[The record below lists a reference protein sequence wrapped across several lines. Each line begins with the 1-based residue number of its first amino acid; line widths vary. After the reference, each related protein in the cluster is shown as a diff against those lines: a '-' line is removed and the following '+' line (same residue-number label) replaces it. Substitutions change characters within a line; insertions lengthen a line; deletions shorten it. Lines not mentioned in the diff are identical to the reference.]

1 MSAEDVEVVSAAS
14 GMVVSLMMLVS
25 GLSLYCHRTLAFT
38 ESRVLR
44 ICLLERRGA
53 GGAVFA
59 VGTRGVDSNVSIV
72 RSGRG
77 QVSRI
82 IHDNCTIVK

>member
-1 MSAEDVEVVSAAS
+1 LSAVDVEVVSTAS

-25 GLSLYCHRTLAFT
+25 GLSLYCHWTLAFT

-44 ICLLERRGA
+44 ICLLERRGV
-53 GGAVFA
+53 GRAVFA
-59 VGTRGVDSNVSIV
+59 VGTRGVDSNISNV

-77 QVSRI
+77 QTLRI
-82 IHDNCTIVK
+82 DHNDCTIVK